1 MLDTATQ
8 GSFLGT
14 AWEGKLFNGDWIAAP
29 RVVDVIEPATGGA
42 LTRTGIGGAAEVA
55 TAAKV
60 ATEAQ
65 AAWFATHERTRE
77 AILLKAADLFETH
90 AEELS
95 LWIARETGAIIPK
108 GQHEVREA
116 VEICRAAAALLHHI
130 PSQVLPSTPE
140 RLSVA
145 RRVPLGVVGVI
156 SPFNFPL
163 ILGLRAVAP
172 ALAIGNGVVLKPDP
186 QTVVSGGVI
195 IARIFEMAGLP
206 KGLLHMVP
214 GYVEAGEALCTDPN
228 IQMVA
233 FTGSTAAGRKVGETC
248 GRNLKKVSLELGG
261 KNSVIIL
268 GDADLAS
275 AASNVAFGAWFH
287 QGQICMASGRILVE
301 RSLVPA
307 LTAALVEKANHLPV
321 GDPASGQVALGPL
334 INQRQL
340 DRVHKLVTETVA
352 AGAKLAAGGTYEK
365 LFYKPTVLENVRPG
379 MPCFDEEI
387 FGPVVNIVPFDT
399 DEEAV
404 KLANDTEY
412 GLSAGVI
419 GKDIGRA
426 MKIARQLKTGLIH
439 INDQSVADDVANPFG
454 GRGASGNGTAVG
466 GPASWEEF
474 SMWQWMTVQADAPM
488 KPF

>member
-1 MLDTATQ
+1 MPDSLDTN
-8 GSFLGT
+8 SFLGNGW
-14 AWEGKLFNGDWIAAP
+14 AGRLFDGDWRDAP
-29 RVVDVIEPATGGA
+29 ATADVVEPATGQVLTQTA
-42 LTRTGIGGAAEVA
+42 LAGPVEVA
-55 TAAKV
+55 AA
-60 ATEAQ
+60 AAAAAAAQ
-65 AAWFATHERTRE
+65 PGWYAMHERQRE
-77 AILLKAADLFETH
+77 AILLKAADLFAQN
-90 AEELS
+90 AEELA

-116 VEICRAAAALLHHI
+116 VEICRAAAAMLHDI
-130 PSQVLPSTPE
+130 PSRTLPSTPE
-140 RLSVA
+140 RLSIA

-186 QTVVSGGVI
+186 QTVVTGGII

-206 KGLLHMVP
+206 KGVLHMVP
-214 GYVEAGEALCTDPN
+214 GRAEAGEAICTDPN

-233 FTGSTAAGRKVGETC
+233 FTGSTPAGRKVGELC
-248 GRNLKKVSLELGG
+248 GKHLKKVSLELGG
-261 KNSVIIL
+261 KNSVIVL
-268 GDADLAS
+268 GDADVAT

-287 QGQICMASGRILVE
+287 QGQICMASGRVLVE

-334 INQRQL
+334 INIRQR

-352 AGAKLAAGGTYEK
+352 AGATLAAGGSYEA
-365 LFYKPTVLENVRPG
+365 LFYKPTVLTEVRPG
-379 MPCFDEEI
+379 MPCFEEEI
-387 FGPVVNIVPFDT
+387 FGPVVNIIPFDT

-404 KLANDTEY
+404 AMANATEY
-412 GLSAGVI
+412 GLSAGII
-419 GKDIGRA
+419 GRDIGRA
-426 MKIARQLKTGLIH
+426 MKIARQIKTGLIH
-439 INDQSVADDVANPFG
+439 INDQSVADDVVNPFG

-466 GPASWEEF
+466 GPANWEEF
-474 SMWQWMTVQADAPM
+474 SMWQWMTVQAEAPM

>member
-1 MLDTATQ
+1 MLDAAVKD
-8 GSFLGT
+8 SFLGN
-14 AWEGKLFNGDWIAAP
+14 AWEGKLFDGGWIAAP
-29 RVVDVIEPATGGA
+29 KVADVTEPATGA
-42 LTRTGIGGAAEVA
+42 VLTRAGIGGPAEIAA
-55 TAAKV
+55 AAS
-60 ATEAQ
+60 AAAAAQ
-65 AAWFATHERTRE
+65 PAWSATHERSRE
-77 AILLKAADLFETH
+77 AILLKAAELFETH
-90 AEELS
+90 AEELA
-95 LWIARETGAIIPK
+95 LWIARETGGILPK

-116 VEICRAAAALLHHI
+116 VEICRAAAALLHDI
-130 PSQVLPSTPE
+130 PSRMLPSAPE
-140 RLSVA
+140 RLSIA

-206 KGLLHMVP
+206 PGLLHMVP
-214 GYVEAGEALCTDPN
+214 GHAETGAAICAEPN

-233 FTGSTAAGRKVGETC
+233 FTGSTAAGRKVGEAC
-248 GRNLKKVSLELGG
+248 GKHLKKVSLELGG
-261 KNSVIIL
+261 KNSVIVL
-268 GDADLAS
+268 GDADLVS

-301 RSLVPA
+301 RSLAPA

-321 GDPASGQVALGPL
+321 GDPVSGQVALGPL

-340 DRVHKLVTETVA
+340 DRVHRLVMESVA
-352 AGAKLAAGGTYEK
+352 AGATLAAGGTYEK

-379 MPCFDEEI
+379 MPSFEEEI
-387 FGPVVNIVPFDT
+387 FGPVVNIIPFDS

-404 KLANDTEY
+404 RLANDTEY
-412 GLSAGVI
+412 GLSAGII

-426 MKIARQLKTGLIH
+426 MRLARQLKTGLVH
-439 INDQSVADDVANPFG
+439 INDQSVADDVVNPFG

>member
-1 MLDTATQ
+1 MNKNIST
-8 GSFLGT
+8 SCLGT
-14 AWEGKLFNGDWIAAP
+14 GWEFNGTWIAAP
-29 RVVDVIEPATGGA
+29 ESADILEPATGNVLA
-42 LTRTGIGGAAEVA
+42 RAGIGGAAA
-55 TAAKV
+55 IASAAQQASTA
-60 ATEAQ
+60 Q
-65 AAWFATHERTRE
+65 PGWFATHERQRA
-77 AILLKAADLFETH
+77 AILLKAAELFENH
-90 AEELS
+90 KEELA
-95 LWIARETGAIIPK
+95 LWVARETGGIIPK

-116 VEICRAAAALLHHI
+116 VEICRAAAAMLHHI
-130 PSQVLPSTPE
+130 PSQILPSTPE
-140 RLSVA
+140 RLSIA

-186 QTVVSGGVI
+186 QTVISGGII

-214 GYVEAGEALCTDPN
+214 GHVEAGSAVCSDPN

-248 GRNLKKVSLELGG
+248 GKHLKKVSLELGG
-261 KNSVIIL
+261 KNAVIVL
-268 GDADLAS
+268 GDVDLAA

-301 RSLVPA
+301 RSLAPA
-307 LTAALVEKANHLPV
+307 LTAALVEKAKHLPV
-321 GDPASGQVALGPL
+321 GDPACGEVALGPL

-340 DRVHKLVTETVA
+340 ERVHRLVTQSIA

-365 LFYKPTVLENVRPG
+365 LFYKPTVLENIRPG

-387 FGPVVNIVPFDT
+387 FGPVVNIIPFDT
-399 DEEAV
+399 DEEAID
-404 KLANDTEY
+404 LANNTEY
-412 GLSAGVI
+412 GLSAGII

-426 MKIARQLKTGLIH
+426 MKIARRLKTGLIH
-439 INDQSVADDVANPFG
+439 INDQSVADDVSNPFG

-466 GPASWEEF
+466 GPANWEEF
-474 SMWQWMTVQADAPM
+474 SMWQWMTVQADPPM

>member
-1 MLDTATQ
+1 MDTNLAA
-8 GSFLGT
+8 SCLGT
-14 AWEGKLFNGDWIAAP
+14 DWNEKLFDGTWVSAPQIAN
-29 RVVDVIEPATGGA
+29 VIEPATGNVLA
-42 LTRTGIGGAAEVA
+42 RTGIGGAEAIARAAQQA
-55 TAAKV
+55 T
-60 ATEAQ
+60 TAQ
-65 AAWFATHERTRE
+65 PGWFALHERQRA
-77 AILLKAADLFETH
+77 AILLKAADLFDLH
-90 AEELS
+90 AEELA
-95 LWIARETGAIIPK
+95 LWVARETGAILPK

-116 VEICRAAAALLHHI
+116 AEICRAAAAMLHHI
-130 PSQVLPSTPE
+130 PSQILPSTPE
-140 RLSVA
+140 RLSMA

-163 ILGLRAVAP
+163 ILGMRAVAP

-186 QTVVSGGVI
+186 QTVISGGVI

-214 GYVEAGEALCTDPN
+214 GYVEAGEAVCTDPA

-233 FTGSTAAGRKVGETC
+233 FTGSTAAGRKVGEIC
-248 GRNLKKVSLELGG
+248 GRHLKKVSLELGG
-261 KNSVIIL
+261 KNSVIVL
-268 GDADLAS
+268 ADADLAA

-301 RSLVPA
+301 RALAPA
-307 LTAALVEKANHLPV
+307 LTAALVEKALHLPV

-334 INQRQL
+334 INQKQL
-340 DRVHKLVTETVA
+340 ERVHRLVNESVA

-399 DEEAV
+399 DDEAIQ
-404 KLANDTEY
+404 LANDTEY
-412 GLSAGVI
+412 GLSAGII

-426 MKIARQLKTGLIH
+426 MKIARRLKTGLIH

-466 GPASWEEF
+466 GPANWEEF
-474 SMWQWMTVQADAPM
+474 SMWQWMTVQADTPM